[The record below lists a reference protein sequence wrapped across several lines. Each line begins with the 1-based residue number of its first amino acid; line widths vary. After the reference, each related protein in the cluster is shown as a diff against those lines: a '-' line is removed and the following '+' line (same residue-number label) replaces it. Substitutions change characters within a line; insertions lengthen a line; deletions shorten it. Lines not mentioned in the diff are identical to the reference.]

1 MMLCTPFQFQSPCS
15 IMVMGPSSC
24 GKMVFVEKLMRE
36 RSRLFTCHYNPVVYC
51 YGANQPTTFERMK
64 KEQGIHFH
72 EGIPDTQLLEKWY
85 KKSKGGLLILD
96 DLMREGSD
104 DHRVLDLF
112 TRESHHRGITIV
124 FMTQDMFP
132 KGKHAKT
139 ISRNAHYIVAFK
151 NPRDQLGV
159 RILMQQAFPQ
169 DFKEVLNVYRDA
181 TERPYGYLMFDLHPN
196 SSDHER
202 LKTNLLRSEG
212 YMTMY
217 QKRTD

>member
-1 MMLCTPFQFQSPCS
+1 M
-15 IMVMGPSSC
+15 
-24 GKMVFVEKLMRE
+24 
-36 RSRLFTCHYNPVVYC
+36 FTRPYNPVVYC

-85 KKSKGGLLILD
+85 KKTMGGVLILD

-112 TRESHHRGITIV
+112 TRESHHRGITVV

-169 DFKEVLNVYRDA
+169 DFKVLNMYRDA

>member
-1 MMLCTPFQFQSPCS
+1 
-15 IMVMGPSSC
+15 MV
-24 GKMVFVEKLMRE
+24 
-36 RSRLFTCHYNPVVYC
+36 
-51 YGANQPTTFERMK
+51 
-64 KEQGIHFH
+64 
-72 EGIPDTQLLEKWY
+72 
-85 KKSKGGLLILD
+85 LD
-96 DLMREGSD
+96 NLMREGSD

-112 TRESHHRGITIV
+112 TRESHHRGIKVV

-139 ISRNAHYIVAFK
+139 NSRNAHYIVAFK
-151 NPRDQLGV
+151 NPLDQLGV
-159 RILMQQAFPQ
+159 RILKQQAFPQ

-212 YMTMY
+212 YTTVY

>member
-1 MMLCTPFQFQSPCS
+1 
-15 IMVMGPSSC
+15 
-24 GKMVFVEKLMRE
+24 
-36 RSRLFTCHYNPVVYC
+36 
-51 YGANQPTTFERMK
+51 
-64 KEQGIHFH
+64 
-72 EGIPDTQLLEKWY
+72 
-85 KKSKGGLLILD
+85 
-96 DLMREGSD
+96 
-104 DHRVLDLF
+104 
-112 TRESHHRGITIV
+112 
-124 FMTQDMFP
+124 MTQDMFP

-151 NPRDQLGV
+151 NPRNQLGV
-159 RILMQQAFPQ
+159 CILTQQAFPQ

-212 YMTMY
+212 YTTVY